1 MRLSPLDRKLVREL
15 WKIKGQALAIAL
27 VIGAGVALYVLM
39 LSTFDSLSVTQQT
52 YYDRYRF
59 ADVFASVRRAPIR
72 LEPQISEIPGV
83 AHSETRVVADVTI
96 DIEGFSEPA
105 VGRLIGIPEVQRPI
119 LNDLFLRQGRWIEPG
134 KPDEVIVAENFAYA
148 HGLGT
153 GDKIAAVINGR
164 RRELEI
170 VGLALTPEYIY
181 SVRPGE
187 ILPDDKRFGVMW
199 MNRRALA
206 AAFDMEGGFNDV
218 VLTLMRGAS
227 EEEVIDRLDDL
238 LAPYGG
244 MGAIPRSLQ
253 PSHFYINN
261 EMAGLET
268 MGESI
273 PIIFLMVA
281 AFLLNVV
288 LSRMVSVQR
297 EEIAVLKA
305 VGYSNTAVAGHF
317 VKWAMLIT
325 FLGTAM
331 GIGIGAWLGRGM
343 TEMYT
348 DFFDFPILLYQLS
361 LPTAVQ
367 ASLISIGA
375 ALLGTLVAVRR
386 VVKLPPAEAMRPEPP
401 AAYSVSLVERL
412 GLRKILSQPTRIIFR
427 NLQRNPARALL
438 SIVGIASG
446 CGLLIFGTFSMDSMD
461 EMVDLEFFQRNRYDV
476 MVNFVEPASAGAYFE
491 LQGKPGVM
499 DLEPFRAVPV
509 RLRFGPRSRYL
520 AIVGLV
526 QEPRL
531 NRLLDTSGSD
541 VPVPAEGLAISRKLA
556 EILGVS
562 VGDVLIVE
570 VLEGT
575 RPVREAV
582 VAQLVDDLMGVN
594 AYMDMDVL
602 HRLLREG
609 GSLSGVY
616 LRVDEA
622 MEENLYADLKQT
634 PKVAGVMLRRAALES
649 FEDTLAE
656 MFGMVRGIST
666 VFAAVIAFGV
676 VYNGARISLSERSR
690 ELASLRV
697 LGFTRAE
704 ISYIL
709 LGELAVV
716 TVLAIP
722 VGMVFG
728 YGLAWSMVQSMNTE
742 VWRMPLVILPRTYTF
757 AVVAIV
763 VATLISGLV
772 VRRRLDRLDLIEV
785 LKTRE

>member
-1 MRLSPLDRKLVREL
+1 MKLSPLDRKLIREL
-15 WKIKGQALAIAL
+15 WKIKGQAIAIAL

-59 ADVFASVRRAPIR
+59 ADVFASARRAPIR

-105 VGRLIGIPEVQRPI
+105 VGRLIGIPEVRRPI

-134 KPDEVIVAENFAYA
+134 KSDEVIVAENFAFA

-244 MGAIPRSLQ
+244 MGAISRSLQ
-253 PSHFYINN
+253 PSHFYITN

-325 FLGTAM
+325 ILGTAL

-361 LPTAVQ
+361 LPTAVR
-367 ASLISIGA
+367 AALISIGA

-491 LQGKPGVM
+491 LQGKPGVI

-531 NRLLDTSGSD
+531 NRLLDTSGAD

-556 EILGVS
+556 EILRVS

-570 VLEGT
+570 VLEGN

-609 GSLSGVY
+609 GSISGVY
-616 LRVDEA
+616 LRIDEA
-622 MEENLYADLKQT
+622 MEESLYADLKQT

-656 MFGMVRGIST
+656 MFGMMRGVST
-666 VFAAVIAFGV
+666 IFAAVIAFGV

>member
-1 MRLSPLDRKLVREL
+1 MKLSPLDRKLVREL

-59 ADVFASVRRAPIR
+59 ADVFASARRAPIR

-96 DIEGFSEPA
+96 DIAGFSEPA
-105 VGRLIGIPEVQRPI
+105 VGRLIGIPEVRRPI
-119 LNDLFLRQGRWIEPG
+119 LNDLFMRQGRWIEPG

-244 MGAIPRSLQ
+244 MGAISRSLQ

-325 FLGTAM
+325 FLGTAL

-367 ASLISIGA
+367 AALISFGA

-401 AAYSVSLVERL
+401 AAYSVSLVEKL
-412 GLRKILSQPTRIIFR
+412 GLKRILTQPTRIILR

-476 MVNFVEPASAGAYFE
+476 MVNFVEPVSAGAYFE

-562 VGDVLIVE
+562 VGDVMTVE
-570 VLEGT
+570 VLEGN
-575 RPVREAV
+575 RPVREVV

-594 AYMDMDVL
+594 AYMDMGVL

-616 LRVDEA
+616 LRVDET

-656 MFGMVRGIST
+656 MFGMMRGVST
-666 VFAAVIAFGV
+666 IFAAVIAFGV

-757 AVVAIV
+757 AVVSIV

>member
-1 MRLSPLDRKLVREL
+1 MKLSPLDRKLVREL

-59 ADVFASVRRAPIR
+59 ADVFASARRAPIR

-96 DIEGFSEPA
+96 DIAGFSEPA
-105 VGRLIGIPEVQRPI
+105 VGRLIGIPEVRRPI
-119 LNDLFLRQGRWIEPG
+119 LNDLFMRQGRWIEPG

-244 MGAIPRSLQ
+244 MGAISRSLQ

-325 FLGTAM
+325 FLGTAL

-367 ASLISIGA
+367 AALISFGA

-401 AAYSVSLVERL
+401 AAYSVSLVEKL
-412 GLRKILSQPTRIIFR
+412 GLKRILTQPTRIILR

-476 MVNFVEPASAGAYFE
+476 MVNFVEPVSAGAYFE

-562 VGDVLIVE
+562 VGDVMTVE
-570 VLEGT
+570 VLEGN
-575 RPVREAV
+575 RPVREVV

-616 LRVDEA
+616 LRVDET

-656 MFGMVRGIST
+656 MFGMMRGVST
-666 VFAAVIAFGV
+666 IFAAVIAFGV

-757 AVVAIV
+757 AVVSIV

>member
-1 MRLSPLDRKLVREL
+1 
-15 WKIKGQALAIAL
+15 
-27 VIGAGVALYVLM
+27 
-39 LSTFDSLSVTQQT
+39 
-52 YYDRYRF
+52 
-59 ADVFASVRRAPIR
+59 
-72 LEPQISEIPGV
+72 
-83 AHSETRVVADVTI
+83 
-96 DIEGFSEPA
+96 
-105 VGRLIGIPEVQRPI
+105 
-119 LNDLFLRQGRWIEPG
+119 
-134 KPDEVIVAENFAYA
+134 
-148 HGLGT
+148 
-153 GDKIAAVINGR
+153 
-164 RRELEI
+164 
-170 VGLALTPEYIY
+170 
-181 SVRPGE
+181 
-187 ILPDDKRFGVMW
+187 
-199 MNRRALA
+199 
-206 AAFDMEGGFNDV
+206 
-218 VLTLMRGAS
+218 
-227 EEEVIDRLDDL
+227 
-238 LAPYGG
+238 
-244 MGAIPRSLQ
+244 
-253 PSHFYINN
+253 
-261 EMAGLET
+261 
-268 MGESI
+268 
-273 PIIFLMVA
+273 
-281 AFLLNVV
+281 
-288 LSRMVSVQR
+288 
-297 EEIAVLKA
+297 
-305 VGYSNTAVAGHF
+305 
-317 VKWAMLIT
+317 
-325 FLGTAM
+325 
-331 GIGIGAWLGRGM
+331 
-343 TEMYT
+343 
-348 DFFDFPILLYQLS
+348 
-361 LPTAVQ
+361 
-367 ASLISIGA
+367 
-375 ALLGTLVAVRR
+375 
-386 VVKLPPAEAMRPEPP
+386 
-401 AAYSVSLVERL
+401 VSLVERL

-491 LQGKPGVM
+491 LQGKPGVI

-531 NRLLDTSGSD
+531 NRLLDTSGAD

-556 EILGVS
+556 EILRVS

-570 VLEGT
+570 VLEGN

-609 GSLSGVY
+609 GSISGVY
-616 LRVDEA
+616 LRIDEA
-622 MEENLYADLKQT
+622 MEESLYADLKQT

-656 MFGMVRGIST
+656 MFGMMRGVST
-666 VFAAVIAFGV
+666 IFAAVIAFGV

>member
-1 MRLSPLDRKLVREL
+1 VKLSPLDRKLVREL

-96 DIEGFSEPA
+96 DVEGFSEPA

-119 LNDLFLRQGRWIEPG
+119 LNDLFMRQGRWILPG

-148 HGLGT
+148 HELGP

-227 EEEVIDRLDDL
+227 QEEVIDRLDDL

-305 VGYSNTAVAGHF
+305 VGYSNAAVAGHF

-325 FLGTAM
+325 FLGTAL

-367 ASLISIGA
+367 SSLISIGA
-375 ALLGTLVAVRR
+375 ALLGTLIAVRR

-401 AAYSVSLVERL
+401 TAYSVSLVERL
-412 GLRKILSQPTRIIFR
+412 GLRRILTQPTRIILR

-476 MVNFVEPASAGAYFE
+476 MVNFVEPASAGAYNE
-491 LQGKPGVM
+491 LRGMPGVL
-499 DLEPFRAVPV
+499 DLEPYRAVPV

-556 EILGVS
+556 EILEVS
-562 VGDVLIVE
+562 VGDVMTIE
-570 VLEGT
+570 VLEGN
-575 RPVREAV
+575 RPVREAEV
-582 VAQLVDDLMGVN
+582 SQLVDDLMGVN

-609 GSLSGVY
+609 GSLSGAY
-616 LRVDEA
+616 LRVDES
-622 MEENLYADLKQT
+622 MEDSLYADLKQT

-656 MFGMVRGIST
+656 MFGMMRGIST
-666 VFAAVIAFGV
+666 MFAAVIAFGV

-716 TVLAIP
+716 TTLAIP

-757 AVVAIV
+757 AVVSIV

-772 VRRRLDRLDLIEV
+772 VRRKLDRLDLIEV

>member
-1 MRLSPLDRKLVREL
+1 MKLSPLDRKLFREL
-15 WKIKGQALAIAL
+15 WRVRGQAVAIAL
-27 VIGAGVALYVLM
+27 VIGAGVALYVL
-39 LSTFDSLSVTQQT
+39 LHSTIDSLSVTQQT

-59 ADVFASVRRAPIR
+59 ADVFASLRRAPIR

-83 AHSETRVVADVTI
+83 AHAETRVVADVTI
-96 DIEGFSEPA
+96 DIEGFSDPA
-105 VGRLIGIPEVQRPI
+105 VGRLIGIPEVRRPI
-119 LNDLFLRQGRWIEPG
+119 LNDLFVRKGRWIEPG
-134 KPDEVIVAENFAYA
+134 KPDEVMVAENFAYA
-148 HGLGT
+148 HELGI
-153 GDKIAAVINGR
+153 GDKLAAVINGR

-187 ILPDDKRFGVMW
+187 ILPDDARFGVMW

-227 EEEVIDRLDDL
+227 EEDVIDRLDDL

-244 MGAIPRSLQ
+244 MGAIPRKLQ
-253 PSHFYINN
+253 PSHFYLTN
-261 EMAGLET
+261 ELAGLQA

-288 LSRMVSVQR
+288 LSRMIAVQR

-305 VGYSNTAVAGHF
+305 VGYSNAAVAGHYI
-317 VKWAMLIT
+317 KWAILIT
-325 FLGTAM
+325 AFGTVF

-343 TEMYT
+343 TQMYT
-348 DFFDFPILLYQLS
+348 DFFDFPILLYRLS

-367 ASLISIGA
+367 SALIGLA
-375 ALLGTLVAVRR
+375 AAFLGTLVAVRR
-386 VVKLPPAEAMRPEPP
+386 VVSLPPAEAMRPEPP
-401 AAYSVSLVERL
+401 AAYSVSLLEKMGLKRL
-412 GLRKILSQPTRIIFR
+412 LSQPTRIIFR
-427 NLQRNPARALL
+427 NLQRSPTRALV
-438 SIVGIASG
+438 SIVGIAAG

-461 EMVDLEFFQRNRYDV
+461 EMVDLEFYQRNRYDL

-491 LQGKPGVM
+491 LQGKPGVI

-509 RLRFGPRSRYL
+509 RLRLGPRSRYL
-520 AIVGLV
+520 ALIGLV

-531 NRLLDTSGSD
+531 NRLLDISGSD
-541 VPVPAEGLAISRKLA
+541 VPVPPEGLAISRKLA
-556 EILGVS
+556 EILGAS
-562 VGDVLIVE
+562 LGDMMTVE
-570 VLEGT
+570 VLEGN
-575 RPVREAV
+575 RPVREAMV
-582 VAQLVDDLMGVN
+582 SRLVDDLIGVN
-594 AYMDMDVL
+594 AYMDIDAL

-609 GSLSGVY
+609 GSLSGAY
-616 LRVDEA
+616 LRVDES
-622 MEENLYADLKQT
+622 MQESLNADLKRT
-634 PKVAGVMLRRAALES
+634 PKVAGVMLRRAALQS
-649 FEDTLAE
+649 FEETLAE
-656 MFGMVRGIST
+656 MFGMVRWIST
-666 VFAAVIAFGV
+666 VFAAIIAFGV
-676 VYNGARISLSERSR
+676 VYNGARISLSERGR

-709 LGELAVV
+709 LGELAIV
-716 TVLAIP
+716 TALAIP
-722 VGMVFG
+722 LGMVFG

-742 VWRMPLVILPRTYTF
+742 VWRMPLIISRRTYVF
-757 AVVAIV
+757 AVVAII
-763 VATLISGLV
+763 VATLISGLI